1 MKTLASKFF
10 IFIIIPVVFI
20 SSALSLSSYL
30 LVHKLLL
37 DQMKKTGQNFL
48 RASAEGVSTRVVQIQ
63 STLKIMAITENLGAE
78 NESQQHRLFVEVKKE
93 LGGAVTSVFMG
104 FPDGRFIRAKT
115 TPLPKDYDPRTRPWY
130 LEALR
135 LPTGVR
141 EGITEP
147 YLDASTQRPT
157 FTLYHK
163 VLNPTGGLMGVL
175 GVDVD
180 IALASRS
187 LMTNFPVLEGG
198 DNILV
203 DTKAVV
209 LLHPNK
215 KMIGSD
221 IAVTGEELYKQLS
234 EDIKHLK
241 IQYKQYIG
249 KLSNEKRYMGFYRVH
264 GAPICFVLSVPA
276 KTVLK
281 PLHKLT
287 LQMAALNISLI
298 MALLLLLVVVTRRIS
313 RPIID
318 LMNSAVQV
326 TEEGPYRDAI
336 EVKSR
341 DEVGQLT
348 AAFNEMMEGLRQ
360 RDFIRDTFGRYV
372 TKEVVEE
379 LLDTSD
385 GLKLGGEI
393 REVTIMLSDLR
404 GFTPLCEHLNP
415 DQVIEVLN
423 SYLSQMSKIIGQYK
437 GTINEFI
444 GDAILT
450 FFGAPVKY
458 GDSPARAVAC
468 ALAMQLGMEEVNRKN
483 KEKGLPPLFMGIGIN
498 TGDVIVGNIGS
509 KERAKYGVVGHNINL
524 ASRVEGST
532 IGGQILITP
541 STYEQIIDLVIVRS
555 VRPVRFKGVEEDI
568 DLYDVIGMKAP
579 YNLMLPDVTGEGTP
593 LKTPISVTLNRMKDK
608 KAVSVGIVAELTHFS
623 SLWATLKVAEE
634 IASLQ
639 EVRID
644 FIGEETDGK
653 VYMYAKVA
661 NVTRQDDYYV
671 HSVQIS
677 YLTPMVKQFVKRLSG
692 SESFQSER

>member
-1 MKTLASKFF
+1 MKTLTGKFF
-10 IFIIIPVVFI
+10 VFIIIPVVFI
-20 SSALSLSSYL
+20 LSALSLSSYL
-30 LVHKLLL
+30 LVHKLLF
-37 DQMKKTGQNFL
+37 DQMKKSGQNFL
-48 RASAEGVSTRVVQIQ
+48 RASAEGISTRIVEIQ

-78 NESQQHRLFVEVKKE
+78 NESQQHRLFVEIKDL
-93 LGGAVTSVFMG
+93 LGGATTSVFMG

-130 LEALR
+130 LEALG
-135 LPTGVR
+135 LPAGVKG
-141 EGITEP
+141 GITET

-163 VLNPTGGLMGVL
+163 VLNPAGGLMGVL

-180 IALASRS
+180 IALASRN
-187 LMTNFPVLEGG
+187 LMTYFPVLEGG
-198 DNILV
+198 DNMLV
-203 DTKAVV
+203 DANAVV

-215 KMIGSD
+215 EMIGSD
-221 IAVTGEELYKQLS
+221 IAASGESLYEQLS
-234 EDIKHLK
+234 EDIKHSTT
-241 IQYKQYIG
+241 QHKQYIG
-249 KLSNEKRYMGFYRVH
+249 KLSNEKRYMGFYRVN

-281 PLHKLT
+281 PLNQLT

-326 TEEGPYRDAI
+326 TEEGPYRDSI

-341 DEVGQLT
+341 DEIGQLT
-348 AAFNEMMEGLRQ
+348 EAFNEMMEGLRQ

-404 GFTPLCEHLNP
+404 GFTPLCENLNP

-423 SYLSQMSKIIGQYK
+423 RYLSRMSKIIGQYK

-450 FFGAPVKY
+450 FFGAPIKY

-468 ALAMQLGMEEVNRKN
+468 ALAMQLAMEEVNREN
-483 KEKGLPPLFMGIGIN
+483 SDKGLPPLSMGIGIN
-498 TGDVIVGNIGS
+498 TGEVIVGNIGS

-524 ASRVEGST
+524 ASRVEGVT
-532 IGGQILITP
+532 LGGQVLITP
-541 STYEQIIDLVIVRS
+541 STYEQVKDMVVVRG
-555 VRPVRFKGVEEDI
+555 VRPVKFKGVEEDI
-568 DLYDVIGMKAP
+568 DIYDVIAIKEP
-579 YNLMLPDVTGEGTP
+579 YDLVLPDLMEHPEP
-593 LKTPISVTLNRMKDK
+593 LKKPIPVILHKMHGK
-608 KAVSVGIVAELTHFS
+608 KMGSSGLSAELTHFS
-623 SLWATLKVAEE
+623 IQWANVLVAEE
-634 IASLQ
+634 IAPLQ

-644 FIGEETDGK
+644 FTGDENEDRI
-653 VYMYAKVA
+653 YM
-661 NVTRQDDYYV
+661 
-671 HSVQIS
+671 
-677 YLTPMVKQFVKRLSG
+677 
-692 SESFQSER
+692 

>member
-10 IFIIIPVVFI
+10 VFIVIPVVFI
-20 SSALSLSSYL
+20 LSALSLSSYL
-30 LVHKLLL
+30 LVHNLLI
-37 DQMKKTGQNFL
+37 DQMKESGQNFL
-48 RASAEGVSTRVVQIQ
+48 RASAEGVSTRIARIQ
-63 STLKIMAITENLGAE
+63 TTLKIMAITENLGAE
-78 NESQQHRLFVEVKKE
+78 NEFQQHRLFVAAKKQ

-115 TPLPKDYDPRTRPWY
+115 SPLPMDYDPRARPWY

-135 LPTGVR
+135 LPAGVR

-157 FTLYHK
+157 LTLYQK
-163 VLNPTGGLMGVL
+163 VLNSTGGLMGVL

-180 IALASRS
+180 IALASRN
-187 LMTNFPVLEGG
+187 LMANFPVLEGG

-203 DTKAVV
+203 DANAIV
-209 LLHPNK
+209 LLHPDK
-215 KMIGSD
+215 VMIGSD

-234 EDIKHLK
+234 EDIKQTK
-241 IQYKQYIG
+241 IQHKQYIG
-249 KLSNEKRYMGFYRVH
+249 KISNEKRYMGFYRVD
-264 GAPICFVLSVPA
+264 GAPIYFVLSVPA

-281 PLHKLT
+281 PLHQLT
-287 LQMAALNISLI
+287 LKMAALNISLI
-298 MALLLLLVVVTRRIS
+298 IILLLLLVVVTRHIS

-326 TEEGPYRDAI
+326 TEEGPYRDSM

-341 DEVGQLT
+341 DEIGRLT

-385 GLKLGGEI
+385 GLELGGEI

-423 SYLSQMSKIIGQYK
+423 GYLSRMSKIIGQYQ

-450 FFGAPVKY
+450 FFGAPIKY

-468 ALAMQLGMEEVNRKN
+468 ALAMQLAMEEVNSEN
-483 KEKGLPPLFMGIGIN
+483 SEKGLPPLFMGIGIN
-498 TGDVIVGNIGS
+498 TGEVIVGNIGS

-524 ASRVEGST
+524 ASRVEGAT
-532 IGGQILITP
+532 LGGQVLITP
-541 STYEQIIDLVIVRS
+541 STYEQVKDIVIVRG

-568 DLYDVIGMKAP
+568 DLYDVIGIKEP
-579 YNLMLPDVTGEGTP
+579 YNLALPDRVELAEP
-593 LKTPISVTLNRMKDK
+593 LKKPIPVILHKMHGK
-608 KAVSVGIVAELTHFS
+608 KTGSSGLSAELTHFS
-623 SLWATLKVAEE
+623 NQWATVIVAEE
-634 IASLQ
+634 IAPLQ

-644 FIGEETDGK
+644 FTGDEDENRI
-653 VYMYAKVA
+653 YLYAKVA
-661 NVTRQDDYYV
+661 NVTRRADRYS
-671 HSVQIS
+671 HSTQIT
-677 YLTPMVKQFVKRLSG
+677 YLTPMVTEFVNGFS
-692 SESFQSER
+692 

>member
-1 MKTLASKFF
+1 MKTLAGKFF

-30 LVHKLLL
+30 LVHNLLIN
-37 DQMKKTGQNFL
+37 QMKESGRNFL
-48 RASAEGVSTRVVQIQ
+48 RASAEGVSTRIARIQ
-63 STLKIMAITENLGAE
+63 TTLKIMAITENLGAE
-78 NESQQHRLFVEVKKE
+78 NEFQQHRLFVEAKKQ

-115 TPLPKDYDPRTRPWY
+115 SPLPMDYDPRARPWY

-135 LPTGVR
+135 LPAGVR
-141 EGITEP
+141 DGITEP

-157 FTLYHK
+157 LTLYQK
-163 VLNPTGGLMGVL
+163 VLNSTGGLMGVL

-187 LMTNFPVLEGG
+187 LMANFPVLEGG

-203 DTKAVV
+203 DANAIV
-209 LLHPNK
+209 LLHPDK
-215 KMIGSD
+215 VMIGSD

-234 EDIKHLK
+234 EDIKQTK
-241 IQYKQYIG
+241 IQHKQYIG
-249 KLSNEKRYMGFYRVH
+249 KLSNEKRYMGFYRVN
-264 GAPICFVLSVPA
+264 GAPIYFVLSVPA

-281 PLHKLT
+281 PLRQLT
-287 LQMAALNISLI
+287 LKMAALNISLI

-318 LMNSAVQV
+318 LLNSAVQV
-326 TEEGPYRDAI
+326 TEEGPYRDSM
-336 EVKSR
+336 EVKSH
-341 DEVGQLT
+341 DEIGQLT

-385 GLKLGGEI
+385 GLELGGEI

-423 SYLSQMSKIIGQYK
+423 GYLSRMSKIIGQYK

-450 FFGAPVKY
+450 FFGAPIKY

-468 ALAMQLGMEEVNRKN
+468 ALAMQLAMEEVNSENSER
-483 KEKGLPPLFMGIGIN
+483 GLPPLFMGIGIN
-498 TGDVIVGNIGS
+498 TGEVIVGNIGS

-524 ASRVEGST
+524 ASRVEGAT
-532 IGGQILITP
+532 LGGQVLITP
-541 STYEQIIDLVIVRS
+541 STYEQVKDIVIVRG

-568 DLYDVIGMKAP
+568 DLYDVIGIKEP
-579 YNLMLPDVTGEGTP
+579 YNLALPDRVEYTEP
-593 LKTPISVTLNRMKDK
+593 LKKPIPVILHKMHGK
-608 KAVSVGIVAELTHFS
+608 KMGSSGLSAELTHFS
-623 SLWATLKVAEE
+623 TQWATVIVAEE
-634 IASLQ
+634 IAPLQ

-644 FIGEETDGK
+644 FTGDEDENRI
-653 VYMYAKVA
+653 YLYAKVA
-661 NVTRQDDYYV
+661 TVTRRADRYS
-671 HSVQIS
+671 HSTQIT
-677 YLTPMVKQFVKRLSG
+677 YLTPMVTEFVNGFS
-692 SESFQSER
+692 

>member
-30 LVHKLLL
+30 LVHKLLV
-37 DQMKKTGQNFL
+37 DQMKESGRNFL
-48 RASAEGVSTRVVQIQ
+48 RASAEGVSTRIARIQ
-63 STLKIMAITENLGAE
+63 TTLKIMAITENLGAE
-78 NESQQHRLFVEVKKE
+78 NEFQQHRLFVEAKKQ

-115 TPLPKDYDPRTRPWY
+115 SPLPMDYDPRARPWY

-135 LPTGVR
+135 LPAGVR
-141 EGITEP
+141 DGITEP

-157 FTLYHK
+157 LTLYQK
-163 VLNPTGGLMGVL
+163 VLNSTGGLMGVL

-187 LMTNFPVLEGG
+187 LMANFPVLEGG

-203 DTKAVV
+203 DANAIV
-209 LLHPNK
+209 LLHPDK
-215 KMIGSD
+215 VMIGSD

-234 EDIKHLK
+234 EDIKQTK
-241 IQYKQYIG
+241 IQHKQYIG
-249 KLSNEKRYMGFYRVH
+249 KLSNEKRYMGFYRVN
-264 GAPICFVLSVPA
+264 GAPIYFVLSVPA

-281 PLHKLT
+281 PLRQLT
-287 LQMAALNISLI
+287 LKMAALNISLI

-326 TEEGPYRDAI
+326 TEEGPYRDSM
-336 EVKSR
+336 EVKSH
-341 DEVGQLT
+341 DEIGQLT

-385 GLKLGGEI
+385 GLELGGEI

-423 SYLSQMSKIIGQYK
+423 GYLSRMSKIIGQYK

-450 FFGAPVKY
+450 FFGAPIKY

-468 ALAMQLGMEEVNRKN
+468 ALAMQLAMEEVNSENSER
-483 KEKGLPPLFMGIGIN
+483 GLPPLFMGIGIN
-498 TGDVIVGNIGS
+498 TGEVIVGNIGS

-524 ASRVEGST
+524 ASRVEGAT
-532 IGGQILITP
+532 LGGQVLITP
-541 STYEQIIDLVIVRS
+541 STYEQVKDIVIVRG

-568 DLYDVIGMKAP
+568 DLYDVIGIKEP
-579 YNLMLPDVTGEGTP
+579 YNLALPDRVEYTEP
-593 LKTPISVTLNRMKDK
+593 LKKPIPVILHKMHGK
-608 KAVSVGIVAELTHFS
+608 KMGSSGLSAELTHFS
-623 SLWATLKVAEE
+623 TQWATVIVAEE
-634 IASLQ
+634 IAPLQ

-644 FIGEETDGK
+644 FTGDEDENRI
-653 VYMYAKVA
+653 YLYAKVA
-661 NVTRQDDYYV
+661 TVTRRADRYS
-671 HSVQIS
+671 HSTQIT
-677 YLTPMVKQFVKRLSG
+677 YLTPMVTEFVNGFS
-692 SESFQSER
+692 

>member
-1 MKTLASKFF
+1 
-10 IFIIIPVVFI
+10 
-20 SSALSLSSYL
+20 
-30 LVHKLLL
+30 
-37 DQMKKTGQNFL
+37 
-48 RASAEGVSTRVVQIQ
+48 
-63 STLKIMAITENLGAE
+63 
-78 NESQQHRLFVEVKKE
+78 
-93 LGGAVTSVFMG
+93 
-104 FPDGRFIRAKT
+104 
-115 TPLPKDYDPRTRPWY
+115 
-130 LEALR
+130 
-135 LPTGVR
+135 
-141 EGITEP
+141 
-147 YLDASTQRPT
+147 
-157 FTLYHK
+157 
-163 VLNPTGGLMGVL
+163 MGVL

-180 IALASRS
+180 IAIASRS
-187 LMTNFPVLEGG
+187 LMTNLPVLEGG

-203 DTKAVV
+203 DANAVV
-209 LLHPNK
+209 LLHPDK
-215 KMIGSD
+215 EIIGSD
-221 IAVTGEELYKQLS
+221 IAVTGEELYEQLS
-234 EDIKHLK
+234 EDIKHSK
-241 IQYKQYIG
+241 IQYKQYMG
-249 KLSNEKRYMGFYRVH
+249 KLSHEKRYMGFYRVN

-281 PLHKLT
+281 PLNQLT
-287 LQMAALNISLI
+287 VQMAALNISLI

-326 TEEGPYRDAI
+326 TEEGPYRDSI

-341 DEVGQLT
+341 DEIGQLT

-372 TKEVVEE
+372 TKEVVKE

-393 REVTIMLSDLR
+393 KEVTIMLSDLR

-483 KEKGLPPLFMGIGIN
+483 KEKGLPPLHMGIGIN

-532 IGGQILITP
+532 MGGQILIAP
-541 STYEQIIDLVIVRS
+541 STYEQVKDMVVVRA

-568 DLYDVIGMKAP
+568 NLYDVIGMKAP

-608 KAVSVGIVAELTHFS
+608 KAVSAGIVAELTHFS

-661 NVTRQDDYYV
+661 NVTRQDDHYV

-677 YLTPMVKQFVKRLSG
+677 YLTPMVTQFVERVSRSG
-692 SESFQSER
+692 

>member
-30 LVHKLLL
+30 LVHKLLV
-37 DQMKKTGQNFL
+37 DQMKESGRNFL
-48 RASAEGVSTRVVQIQ
+48 RASAEGVSTRIARIQ
-63 STLKIMAITENLGAE
+63 TTLKIMAITENLGAE
-78 NESQQHRLFVEVKKE
+78 NEFQQHRLFVEAKKQ

-115 TPLPKDYDPRTRPWY
+115 SPLPMDYDPRARPWY

-135 LPTGVR
+135 LPAGVR
-141 EGITEP
+141 DGITEP

-157 FTLYHK
+157 LTLYQK
-163 VLNPTGGLMGVL
+163 VLNSTGGLMGVL

-187 LMTNFPVLEGG
+187 LMANFPVLEGG

-203 DTKAVV
+203 DANAIV
-209 LLHPNK
+209 LLHPDK
-215 KMIGSD
+215 VMIGSD

-234 EDIKHLK
+234 EDIKQTK
-241 IQYKQYIG
+241 IQHKQYIG
-249 KLSNEKRYMGFYRVH
+249 KLSNEKRYMGFYRVN
-264 GAPICFVLSVPA
+264 GAPIYFVLSVPA

-281 PLHKLT
+281 PLRQLT
-287 LQMAALNISLI
+287 LKMAALNISLI

-318 LMNSAVQV
+318 LLNSAVQV
-326 TEEGPYRDAI
+326 TEEGPYRDSM
-336 EVKSR
+336 EVKSH
-341 DEVGQLT
+341 DEIGQLT

-385 GLKLGGEI
+385 GLELGGEI

-423 SYLSQMSKIIGQYK
+423 GYLSRMSKIIGQYK

-450 FFGAPVKY
+450 FFGAPIKY

-468 ALAMQLGMEEVNRKN
+468 ALAMQLAMEEVNSENSER
-483 KEKGLPPLFMGIGIN
+483 GLPPLFMGIGIN
-498 TGDVIVGNIGS
+498 TGEVIVGNIGS

-524 ASRVEGST
+524 ASRVEGAT
-532 IGGQILITP
+532 LGGQVLITP
-541 STYEQIIDLVIVRS
+541 STYEQVKDIVIVRG

-568 DLYDVIGMKAP
+568 DLYDVIGIKEP
-579 YNLMLPDVTGEGTP
+579 YNLALPDRVEYTEP
-593 LKTPISVTLNRMKDK
+593 LKKPIPVILHKMHGK
-608 KAVSVGIVAELTHFS
+608 KMGSSGLSAELTHFS
-623 SLWATLKVAEE
+623 TQWATVIVAEE
-634 IASLQ
+634 IAPLQ

-644 FIGEETDGK
+644 FTGDEDENRI
-653 VYMYAKVA
+653 YLYAKVA
-661 NVTRQDDYYV
+661 TVTRRADRYS
-671 HSVQIS
+671 HSTQIT
-677 YLTPMVKQFVKRLSG
+677 YLTPMVTEFVNGFS
-692 SESFQSER
+692 

>member
-1 MKTLASKFF
+1 MRTLTGKFF
-10 IFIIIPVVFI
+10 VFIIIPVVFI
-20 SSALSLSSYL
+20 LSALSLSSYL
-30 LVHKLLL
+30 LVHKLLF
-37 DQMKKTGQNFL
+37 DQMKKSGQNFL
-48 RASAEGVSTRVVQIQ
+48 LASAEGVSTRIVQIQ
-63 STLKIMAITENLGAE
+63 STLKIIAITENLGAE
-78 NESQQHRLFVEVKKE
+78 NESQQHRLFVEAKKQ

-130 LEALR
+130 LEALG
-135 LPTGVR
+135 LPAGVKG
-141 EGITEP
+141 GITEP

-163 VLNPTGGLMGVL
+163 VLNPAGGLMGVL

-180 IALASRS
+180 IALASRN
-187 LMTNFPVLEGG
+187 LMTDFPVLEGG

-203 DTKAVV
+203 DANAVV
-209 LLHPNK
+209 LLHPDK
-215 KMIGSD
+215 EMIGSN

-234 EDIKHLK
+234 EDIKQTE
-241 IQYKQYIG
+241 IQYKQYLG
-249 KLSNEKRYMGFYRVH
+249 NYLNEKRYLGFYRVN

-281 PLHKLT
+281 PLNQLT

-326 TEEGPYRDAI
+326 TEEGPYRDSI

-341 DEVGQLT
+341 DEIGQLT
-348 AAFNEMMEGLRQ
+348 EAFNEMMEGLRQ

-404 GFTPLCEHLNP
+404 GFTPLCENLNP

-423 SYLSQMSKIIGQYK
+423 RYLSRMSKIIGQYK

-450 FFGAPVKY
+450 FFGAPIKY

-468 ALAMQLGMEEVNRKN
+468 ALAMQLAMEEINREN
-483 KEKGLPPLFMGIGIN
+483 SDKGLPPLSMGIGIN
-498 TGDVIVGNIGS
+498 TGEVIVGNIGS

-524 ASRVEGST
+524 TSRVEGVT
-532 IGGQILITP
+532 LGGQVLITP
-541 STYEQIIDLVIVRS
+541 ST
-555 VRPVRFKGVEEDI
+555 
-568 DLYDVIGMKAP
+568 
-579 YNLMLPDVTGEGTP
+579 
-593 LKTPISVTLNRMKDK
+593 
-608 KAVSVGIVAELTHFS
+608 
-623 SLWATLKVAEE
+623 
-634 IASLQ
+634 
-639 EVRID
+639 
-644 FIGEETDGK
+644 
-653 VYMYAKVA
+653 
-661 NVTRQDDYYV
+661 
-671 HSVQIS
+671 
-677 YLTPMVKQFVKRLSG
+677 
-692 SESFQSER
+692 

>member
-30 LVHKLLL
+30 LVHNLLIN
-37 DQMKKTGQNFL
+37 QMKESGRNFL
-48 RASAEGVSTRVVQIQ
+48 RASAEGVSTRIARIQ
-63 STLKIMAITENLGAE
+63 TTLKIMAITENLGAE
-78 NESQQHRLFVEVKKE
+78 NEFQQHRLFVEAKKQ

-115 TPLPKDYDPRTRPWY
+115 SPLPMDYDPRARPWY

-135 LPTGVR
+135 LPAGVR
-141 EGITEP
+141 DGITEP

-157 FTLYHK
+157 LTLYQK
-163 VLNPTGGLMGVL
+163 VLNSTGGLMGVL

-187 LMTNFPVLEGG
+187 LMANFPVLEGG

-203 DTKAVV
+203 DANAIV
-209 LLHPNK
+209 LLHPDK
-215 KMIGSD
+215 VMIGSD

-234 EDIKHLK
+234 EDIKQTK
-241 IQYKQYIG
+241 IQHKQYIG
-249 KLSNEKRYMGFYRVH
+249 KLSNEKRYMGFYRVN
-264 GAPICFVLSVPA
+264 GAPIYFVLSVPA

-281 PLHKLT
+281 PLRQLT
-287 LQMAALNISLI
+287 LKMAALNISLI
-298 MALLLLLVVVTRRIS
+298 MALLLLLIVVTRRIS

-318 LMNSAVQV
+318 LLNSAVQV
-326 TEEGPYRDAI
+326 TEEGPYRDSM
-336 EVKSR
+336 EVKSH
-341 DEVGQLT
+341 DEIGQLT

-385 GLKLGGEI
+385 GLELGGEI

-423 SYLSQMSKIIGQYK
+423 GYLSRMSKIIGQYK

-450 FFGAPVKY
+450 FFGAPIKY

-468 ALAMQLGMEEVNRKN
+468 ALAMQLAMEEVNSENSER
-483 KEKGLPPLFMGIGIN
+483 GLPPLFMGIGIN
-498 TGDVIVGNIGS
+498 TGEVIVGNIGS

-524 ASRVEGST
+524 ASRVEGAT
-532 IGGQILITP
+532 LGGQVLITP
-541 STYEQIIDLVIVRS
+541 STYEQVKDIVIVRG

-568 DLYDVIGMKAP
+568 DLYDVIGIKEP
-579 YNLMLPDVTGEGTP
+579 YNLALPDRVEYTEP
-593 LKTPISVTLNRMKDK
+593 LKKPIPVILHKMHGK
-608 KAVSVGIVAELTHFS
+608 KMGSSGLSAELTHFS
-623 SLWATLKVAEE
+623 TQWATVIVAEE
-634 IASLQ
+634 IAPLQ

-644 FIGEETDGK
+644 FTGDEDENRI
-653 VYMYAKVA
+653 YLYAKVA
-661 NVTRQDDYYV
+661 TVTRRADRYS
-671 HSVQIS
+671 HSTQIT
-677 YLTPMVKQFVKRLSG
+677 YLTPMVTEFVNGFS
-692 SESFQSER
+692 